1 MLIRCNFLDFCQ
13 STSLPGVFCHVFV
26 RTLCLFKG
34 CILFLKFMKREYKL
48 DFLRALAIISVLI
61 IHAVLFYE
69 PSEKIGIEM
78 LVGGWLTMTV
88 RPCIAIFLFLS
99 GYLFKTDFKDVSYL
113 IKKYKRVILPYLFF
127 SLITLIIRGKTQII
141 DYITS
146 RPVDILIDILIGNTW
161 GIYYFVFVIVFIYAL
176 AFFILKTPQFRVH
189 LISITLLLF
198 VLNLLQGAYYNSLI
212 NILNIANTE
221 FARFYSERFLLSWPF
236 FFFLGI
242 IFKKYNGQLL
252 IDNHKSLVTYCWI
265 YIFTIYSFL
274 YFIGVDNIDVF
285 NSVIGTFYSLATIAF
300 LLQFNIRNE
309 FLNFLSKISYS
320 IYLSHILFIDQF
332 KNISHSLEIEWPFL
346 SWLII
351 GFSVSLIG
359 SIIVYLIAKILLKEK
374 SGIIIG
380 A

>member
-13 STSLPGVFCHVFV
+13 STSFQGVFCHVFV

-34 CILFLKFMKREYKL
+34 CILFLKVMKREYKL

-69 PSEKIGIEM
+69 PSEKISIEM
-78 LVGGWLTMTV
+78 LVGGWLTMTL

-113 IKKYKRVILPYLFF
+113 IKKYKRVIIPYLLF

-146 RPVDILIDILIGNTW
+146 RPSDILIDIVIGNIW
-161 GIYYFVFVIVFIYAL
+161 GIYYFVFVIVFIYTL
-176 AFFILKTPQFRVH
+176 AFFILKNTQFRVH
-189 LISITLLLF
+189 LISITILLF
-198 VLNLLQGAYYNSLI
+198 VLNLLHGAYYNSLI

-221 FARFYSERFLLSWPF
+221 FARFYSERFLLAWPF

-242 IFKKYNGQLL
+242 IFKKYNGQVL

-300 LLQFNIRNE
+300 LLQFNIKNE

-332 KNISHSLEIEWPFL
+332 KNISHSLGIEWPFL

-359 SIIVYLIAKILLKEK
+359 SIIVYLIAKIFLKEK